1 MDRASQPNQSLIP
14 PSEKD
19 LESILAILLDK
30 VAETNGISLPN
41 LPYLTGEGK
50 FLTTEE
56 ATLGKRALATAYG
69 ALVRSSNSMVNKLA
83 VKLNS
88 TAPIHQL
95 PSEIL
100 SEVLCWTLEPDNQY
114 ARTLHQL
121 ALVGR
126 RWYSHVKA
134 STELWTTVRTDQR
147 ADDVRLVLR
156 KSKGRL
162 LRVIVK
168 GSPDYGVSRAVEA
181 ESLRWESFEF
191 CAPQYHYNQ
200 PSWTL
205 DQFPDAPHLR
215 DASFQFTIRSGAPA
229 VLPDSLY
236 GYKLRHVRLSR
247 VEFDWGALLETGP
260 VTLDIDNPDT
270 IPSPER
276 LCELLSECPQL
287 VQFRLVGWRRAIDE
301 SCHDTPLNWTHPQ
314 ILLPSL
320 TSLELKYLPPQYFL
334 LLGRIY
340 APNCATVEIGDQDV
354 LLEDSLVQEMP
365 PLLCKALVP
374 TFRSARLIN
383 IQVTRRRGLRISLTG
398 QAKRLPIQLN
408 INTSRPVETLNVVGG
423 LLKSRQIRTPV
434 TLDFEEQVSLMEKT
448 LGNLPTLRTIHVV
461 GGAMCEDLMRCLA
474 HSEVDTDG
482 KRKWLC
488 LGLEYVRMSYD
499 WEESVPSSHC
509 ALLLDLARLR
519 WGWEHDDDPWDRPIL
534 PEEFAIF
541 TLGEVSAEFKQAV
554 LDAQSVAPAIELVEN
569 EERFFMSHVD
579 LHIYM

>member
-1 MDRASQPNQSLIP
+1 MDGASQPNQSLIP

-19 LESILAILLDK
+19 LESILATLLDK

-41 LPYLTGEGK
+41 LPYLTGEGR

-56 ATLGKRALATAYG
+56 ATLGKRALATAYD
-69 ALVRSSNSMVNKLA
+69 ALVRSSTSMVNKLA

-88 TAPIHQL
+88 TAPVHQL

-114 ARTLHQL
+114 LRTLHQL

-126 RWYSHVKA
+126 RWCSHVKA

-147 ADDVRLVLR
+147 ADDVRLILR

-191 CAPQYHYNQ
+191 CGPQYHYNQ
-200 PSWTL
+200 PSRTV
-205 DQFPDAPHLR
+205 DQFPHTPHLR
-215 DASFQFTIRSGAPA
+215 DASFQFTMRGAA
-229 VLPDSLY
+229 SLPEGLY
-236 GYKLRHVRLSR
+236 GYKLRHVQLSR
-247 VEFDWGALLETGP
+247 VEFDWRALLETGL
-260 VTLDIDNPDT
+260 VTLDIENPDT

-276 LCELLSECPQL
+276 LCGLLSKCLQL
-287 VQFRLVGWRRAIDE
+287 VQLRLVGWRRAIDE
-301 SCHDTPLNWTHPQ
+301 SCHDAPLNWTHPQ

-320 TSLELKYLPPQYFL
+320 TSLELKYLPPQYLL

-374 TFRSARLIN
+374 IFRSARLIN

-398 QAKRLPIQLN
+398 QAKQLPIQLN

-423 LLKSRQIRTPV
+423 LLKSRQIRTSV
-434 TLDFEEQVSLMEKT
+434 TLDFEEQVSLTEKT

-461 GGAMCEDLMRCLA
+461 GVAMCEDLMRCLA
-474 HSEVDTDG
+474 DSVVDADG
-482 KRKWLC
+482 KRRWLC

-499 WEESVPSSHC
+499 WEESVPTSHC

-554 LDAQSVAPAIELVEN
+554 WDAQSIAPAIELVEN
-569 EERFFMSHVD
+569 EERFFMPHVD
-579 LHIYM
+579 SHIYM